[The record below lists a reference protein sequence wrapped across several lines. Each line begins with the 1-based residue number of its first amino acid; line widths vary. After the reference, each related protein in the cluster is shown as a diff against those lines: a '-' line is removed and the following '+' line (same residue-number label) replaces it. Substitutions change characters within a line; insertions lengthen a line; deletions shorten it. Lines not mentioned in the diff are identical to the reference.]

1 MRAGAAGIAASLRSS
16 LLVTLLGASLVT
28 LLGAS
33 LLGGC
38 ASAPPAPRSP
48 SPLPRAAY
56 AHYLAGR
63 AAAFDEKPASAVPH
77 LRAAAAAAP
86 DEPLLA
92 VALINGLREAED
104 FPAARIESSRA
115 LARWP
120 GSSEVWRAAGEL
132 HAAERA
138 FGDAASAFR
147 RAIELDPRDE
157 EAHIGLVGAL
167 QEQGNL
173 EAPATRTSIQAV
185 VRHLLAELPESVAGH
200 YLLAQLSLL
209 APVTPA
215 QRSLALAELRTVLR
229 LSPGHLDARALLAQ
243 ELRLAGDLPAAIA
256 EARSAFDRSGEDLD
270 FAEPL
275 LELLCEAGD
284 RVAALDLL
292 GLYDDAER
300 APAELART
308 ARWSLELGELDLAGR
323 LLRRALAAASLFED
337 PEDPAARSELTPLR
351 LQLALSRL
359 LRPLRPAVPS
369 DTNHS
374 RCGR

>member
-1 MRAGAAGIAASLRSS
+1 MRARAAGIAAS
-16 LLVTLLGASLVT
+16 LLVTLLGASL
-28 LLGAS
+28 LGA
-33 LLGGC
+33 C
-38 ASAPPAPRSP
+38 ASAPLAPRPP

-104 FPAARIESSRA
+104 FAAARTEASRA

-138 FGDAASAFR
+138 FAFAAAAFR
-147 RAIELDPRDE
+147 RAMALDAKDE
-157 EAHIGLVGAL
+157 AAHLGLVGAL

-173 EAPATRTSIQAV
+173 EAPATRASIEAV

-215 QRSLALAELRTVLR
+215 QRALALAELRTVLR

-256 EARSAFDRSGEDLD
+256 EARSAFDRSGEELD

-284 RVAALDLL
+284 RVAAVDLL

-300 APAELART
+300 APSDLVKT
-308 ARWSLELGELDLAGR
+308 ARWSLELGELDLAAR
-323 LLRRALAAASLFED
+323 LLRRALAAAALFED
-337 PEDPAARSELTPLR
+337 PEDPSARSELTPLR
-351 LQLALSRL
+351 LQLALARL
-359 LRPLRPAVPS
+359 VRPLGSAAPR
-369 DTNHS
+369 DTNRS
-374 RCGR
+374 GCAR